1 MKHAMKIPT
10 LSLVLIAAI
19 VSMECTVI
27 DPPKKSGCRAAA
39 VASFDPM
46 LDPQDTTARKPFLDP
61 QALFADEVYVVRPI
75 IQAERETEGTVT
87 NAAYVG
93 GEKAMVD
100 YLKESVLQH
109 IYPGIGWL
117 KPPTVRFNVDAQG
130 APGQVA
136 LVATSGN
143 EALDKALVRIFTDM
157 PHWEPATDAQGK
169 AVPQAF
175 EFYTGKGGC

>member
-27 DPPKKSGCRAAA
+27 DPPKKSGCRVAAL
-39 VASFDPM
+39 ASFDPM
-46 LDPQDTTARKPFLDP
+46 RIPQDTMARVPFLDP

-75 IQAERETEGTVT
+75 IHAERTVEHAVK
-87 NAAYVG
+87 NAEYVG
-93 GEKAMVD
+93 GEKALVS
-100 YLKESVLQH
+100 YLKENVLQH

-117 KPPTVRFNVDAQG
+117 KPPTVRFMVDAQG

-143 EALDKALVRIFTDM
+143 DALDKALVRIFSDM
-157 PHWEPATDAQGK
+157 PHWEPATDALGQ

-175 EFYTGKGGC
+175 LFFTGKGGC